1 MQLSTSEWHLP
12 LPIKND
18 SGYSIS
24 VYDGEKLG
32 RVEIEQAT
40 NRLAIAF
47 PDMRKEFFVLLTEFI
62 IKEGFTK
69 ERLSDAV
76 NNVIAT
82 FKYKEINISDIISYD
97 KRVKLYTYSE
107 VTSLVTQGKASFGDF
122 EIRKVDGKK
131 YRVLKSDLN
140 NY

>member
-1 MQLSTSEWHLP
+1 
-12 LPIKND
+12 
-18 SGYSIS
+18 
-24 VYDGEKLG
+24 
-32 RVEIEQAT
+32 
-40 NRLAIAF
+40 
-47 PDMRKEFFVLLTEFI
+47 MRKEFFVLLTEFI